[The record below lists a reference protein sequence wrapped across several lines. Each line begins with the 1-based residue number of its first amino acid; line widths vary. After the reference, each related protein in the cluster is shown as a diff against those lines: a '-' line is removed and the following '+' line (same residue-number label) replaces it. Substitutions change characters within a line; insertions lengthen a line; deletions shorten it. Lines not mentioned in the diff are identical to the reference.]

1 MALPEGI
8 LVCLTDRSMSGY
20 DLAKSFDAAVG
31 FFWHVSHQ
39 QIYRELSKLR
49 DKGFVESHEVI
60 QKGKPN
66 RIENKITQA
75 GRDHLREWS
84 KKPSPLP
91 SVKDDLVLKFYAISA
106 MDIDAI
112 KDQITIR
119 LDVHKERNSRYKRMK
134 EKQFD
139 NNETLS
145 PDEKVKHLL
154 LELAIEEEEKR
165 LEWWQKSLEKIIEIY
180 DRDKI

>member
-1 MALPEGI
+1 
-8 LVCLTDRSMSGY
+8 
-20 DLAKSFDAAVG
+20 
-31 FFWHVSHQ
+31 
-39 QIYRELSKLR
+39 
-49 DKGFVESHEVI
+49 
-60 QKGKPN
+60 
-66 RIENKITQA
+66 
-75 GRDHLREWS
+75 
-84 KKPSPLP
+84 
-91 SVKDDLVLKFYAISA
+91 

-165 LEWWQKSLEKIIEIY
+165 LEWWQKGLEKIIEIY

>member
-49 DKGFVESHEVI
+49 DKGFVESHEVV

-75 GRDHLREWS
+75 GRIIYASGQRNLAPYPRS
-84 KKPSPLP
+84 KM
-91 SVKDDLVLKFYAISA
+91 IS
-106 MDIDAI
+106 
-112 KDQITIR
+112 
-119 LDVHKERNSRYKRMK
+119 S
-134 EKQFD
+134 
-139 NNETLS
+139 
-145 PDEKVKHLL
+145 
-154 LELAIEEEEKR
+154 
-165 LEWWQKSLEKIIEIY
+165 
-180 DRDKI
+180 